1 MNLSWWLCLVL
12 ENAPFAKILLFS
24 GEIALKQTLE
34 SYSSEKQVCL
44 LRPQPS
50 DQEPDQE
57 P

>member
-12 ENAPFAKILLFS
+12 ENAPFTKILLFS